1 LEHSKTGMK
10 MRYAHVADFQAEAAA
25 ELAGTRVPNYWVFAE
40 KPMRNLTLFSVLSI
54 GKIVNLKP
62 LRPSY

>member
-1 LEHSKTGMK
+1 